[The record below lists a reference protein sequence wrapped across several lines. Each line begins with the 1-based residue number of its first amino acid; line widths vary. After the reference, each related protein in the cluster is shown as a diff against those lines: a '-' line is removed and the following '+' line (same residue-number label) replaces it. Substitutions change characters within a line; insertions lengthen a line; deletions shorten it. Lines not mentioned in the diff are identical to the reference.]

1 VGAPRA
7 RAGSRQVTGLFV
19 VNVQV
24 VEPWLAAFGPVAFA
38 EYVVPFFNR
47 VDGVTVT
54 VVQGELHITEPLT
67 ALPVLS
73 ASVTFADF
81 TGASKVAVTVVFD
94 GDSGCVRQC
103 LAAST

>member
-1 VGAPRA
+1 M
-7 RAGSRQVTGLFV
+7 
-19 VNVQV
+19 NVQV
-24 VEPWLAAFGPVAFA
+24 VEPWLAAFDPVAFA

-54 VVQGELHITEPLT
+54 MVQGELHITEPLT

-81 TGASKVAVTVVFD
+81 TGASKVAVTVV
-94 GDSGCVRQC
+94 
-103 LAAST
+103 STATPVAFGSALPRPLSPRPFA

>member
-1 VGAPRA
+1 MGAPRA

-54 VVQGELHITEPLT
+54 VVALQGDKVRLGFAAPSSVIIHREEIWQQLQLQD
-67 ALPVLS
+67 AS
-73 ASVTFADF
+73 AA
-81 TGASKVAVTVVFD
+81 
-94 GDSGCVRQC
+94 C
-103 LAAST
+103 LRK